1 MLIPFLALLVGFL
14 FACGAFLVLRRGEI
28 RLILGLALLSHAGNL
43 LLFSTGGWQRG
54 LPPIE
59 DLDAIPV
66 DFSGFVNPLPQA
78 LILTAIVI
86 SFGILAFVVVLVNR
100 RFETAGEGLLE
111 PLVEQE
117 GELFSQ
123 MPDYYE
129 TGLDWTEDDYEW
141 LEEIPFVDNKNPAD
155 GMNGLPVPDPDGQ
168 EKASEGR
175 MGNGA

>member
-14 FACGAFLVLRRGEI
+14 FACGTFLVLRRGEI

-86 SFGILAFVVVLVNR
+86 SFGILAFVVVLINR

-111 PLVEQE
+111 PLVVQK

-129 TGLDWTEDDYEW
+129 TGLDWTDDDYEW
-141 LEEIPFVDNKNPAD
+141 LEEIPFAEETHPAD
-155 GMNGLPVPDPDGQ
+155 GMNGLPVADPDVEKKSTDAEDGQ
-168 EKASEGR
+168 W
-175 MGNGA
+175 N

>member
-14 FACGAFLVLRRGEI
+14 FACGTFLVLRRGEI

-43 LLFSTGGWQRG
+43 LLFSTGKWQRG

-59 DLDAIPV
+59 DVDAIPV

-86 SFGILAFVVVLVNR
+86 SFGILAFVVVLINR

-111 PLVEQE
+111 PLVVQE

-129 TGLDWTEDDYEW
+129 TGLDWTDDDYEW
-141 LEEIPFVDNKNPAD
+141 LEEISFVEERHAAD
-155 GMNGLPVPDPDGQ
+155 DMNGLPVPDPDVQ
-168 EKASEGR
+168 EKSTGEDGQWR
-175 MGNGA
+175 